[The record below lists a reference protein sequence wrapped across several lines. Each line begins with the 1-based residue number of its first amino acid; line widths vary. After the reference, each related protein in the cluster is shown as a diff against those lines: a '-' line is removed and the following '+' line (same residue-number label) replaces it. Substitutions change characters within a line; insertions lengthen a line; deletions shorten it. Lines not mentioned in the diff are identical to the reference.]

1 MGSTGGGAKLWPGKH
16 QCGKRVALL
25 ALDAVCNVDAAWM
38 RVPHNFFF
46 LGVNPTRLFA
56 MSSNLGG
63 GIEKK
68 GYKRILRVL
77 LKAASKVRF

>member
-1 MGSTGGGAKLWPGKH
+1 MTWEAPVRQKGSLTRVGCGV
-16 QCGKRVALL
+16 QCGRS
-25 ALDAVCNVDAAWM
+25 LDA
-38 RVPHNFFF
+38 RPTQFFF